1 MSKPKIKKQIIK
13 NDDWGTMLESPAARR
28 IIWEILDHART
39 FGSSFDDNPHR
50 MAYNEGQ
57 RAVGRYI
64 YDEII
69 RNCPE
74 RFLQAQN
81 EMNSA
86 LKQIE
91 LKNKENQKKN
101 EDGTGE
107 ENEG

>member
-28 IIWEILDHART
+28 IIWEILEHART
-39 FGSSFDDNPHR
+39 FGSSFDENPHR
-50 MAYNEGQ
+50 MSYNEGQ
-57 RAVGRYI
+57 RAVGQYI
-64 YDEII
+64 YTEIM

-91 LKNKENQKKN
+91 LKNKENQQGEN
-101 EDGTGE
+101 GE
-107 ENEG
+107 EDAGE